1 MAGLLKTCYGEAVP
15 LNPVADLND
24 PRLAPYRELKD
35 RDIAREHGLFIAE
48 GEHLVRRLLASD
60 FATHS
65 LFLADR
71 RVEEIAPLVPA
82 DVPVFVAPA
91 EVLNRTLGFKF
102 HSGVIAA
109 GVRPTPVTLAE
120 LFASDP
126 LTMRLAVCPELAT
139 ADNLGAL
146 IRLSAG
152 FGADALVIGPRSHDP
167 FNRRTVRVSMG
178 TIFKLPVISSGDLTA
193 DLQELRSRRGV
204 HCIASVLDDTATPLR
219 QAKRHART
227 AILFGNEAQGLDH
240 ATIAAC
246 DERVTIPM
254 RKDTDSLNVATAAG
268 IFMYHY
274 WSE

>member
-1 MAGLLKTCYGEAVP
+1 MLVIAVT
-15 LNPVADLND
+15 DLND
-24 PRLAPYRELKD
+24 SRLTPYRELKD
-35 RDIAREHGLFIAE
+35 RDLAREHGLFIAE

-60 FATHS
+60 FVTHS
-65 LFLADR
+65 VFLADR
-71 RVEEIAPLVPA
+71 RVEEIAPLVPP

-109 GVRPTPVTLAE
+109 GVRPAPPSFDG
-120 LFASDP
+120 LFADNP
-126 LTMRLAVCPELAT
+126 PTMRLAVCPELAT
-139 ADNLGAL
+139 ADNLGSL

-178 TIFKLPVISSGDLTA
+178 TIFKLPVISSVDLTA
-193 DLQELRSRRGV
+193 ELQLLRSRWGV

-219 QAKRHART
+219 QSKPHPRT
-227 AILFGNEAQGLDH
+227 AIVFGNEAQGLDA

-254 RKDTDSLNVATAAG
+254 KRDTDSLNVATAAG